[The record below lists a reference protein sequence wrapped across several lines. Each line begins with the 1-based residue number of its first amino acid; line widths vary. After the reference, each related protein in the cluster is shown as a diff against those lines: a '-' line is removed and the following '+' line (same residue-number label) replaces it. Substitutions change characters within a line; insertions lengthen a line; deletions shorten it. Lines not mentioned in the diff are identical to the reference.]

1 MIEHS
6 TKPADAAAV
15 ISTVSAATTW
25 LADAVPVI
33 QFISGII
40 AIVTG
45 VFAIVYYYKQIKNLP
60 PTP

>member
-6 TKPADAAAV
+6 KAADTAAV
-15 ISTVSAATTW
+15 VSTISAATTW
-25 LADAVPVI
+25 LADAIPVI

-45 VFAIVYYYKQIKNLP
+45 VFAIVYYYKQIKSLP
-60 PTP
+60 PAP